1 MVDVAAKGYTLQAAQ
16 EHDADDPLR
25 EFRDRFVVADPDLVY
40 LDGNSLGRLPVD
52 TRDALRDAVES
63 EWGSE
68 LIRGWSHWS
77 HLSRKAGDEIARG
90 VVQAKP
96 GEVIVTDSTSV
107 NLYKLAAAALAA
119 QPDRRVIVTDDD
131 NFPADAY
138 VLQGLE
144 NTGHELRIIHTDME
158 AGVDVEAVREAIG
171 PDTALVSLM
180 HVAYRSGALAD
191 MAAITRIVHDA
202 GALMLWDLCH
212 SAGAVPVPLSDADVD
227 LAVSCTY
234 KYLNSGPGAPAFLY
248 VRRDLQQRLH
258 PPIWGWY
265 GQRDQFDM
273 DMRYQPMESIER
285 FLVGTPWILGCRAVL
300 HGARL
305 INEAGINRIYAKG
318 QALTSYAVELADAWL
333 SEFGVRLASP
343 RDPRR
348 RGCHI
353 TLHHPQAWQLRQALI
368 DRNVIPDY
376 RNPERLRLGFAP
388 IYTRFVDVHRGMAR
402 LREILAEQTH
412 LMYPAERTQ
421 RRIPY

>member
-1 MVDVAAKGYTLQAAQ
+1 
-16 EHDADDPLR
+16 
-25 EFRDRFVVADPDLVY
+25 
-40 LDGNSLGRLPVD
+40 
-52 TRDALRDAVES
+52 
-63 EWGSE
+63 
-68 LIRGWSHWS
+68 
-77 HLSRKAGDEIARG
+77 
-90 VVQAKP
+90 
-96 GEVIVTDSTSV
+96 
-107 NLYKLAAAALAA
+107 
-119 QPDRRVIVTDDD
+119 
-131 NFPADAY
+131 
-138 VLQGLE
+138 
-144 NTGHELRIIHTDME
+144 
-158 AGVDVEAVREAIG
+158 
-171 PDTALVSLM
+171 
-180 HVAYRSGALAD
+180 
-191 MAAITRIVHDA
+191 
-202 GALMLWDLCH
+202 
-212 SAGAVPVPLSDADVD
+212 
-227 LAVSCTY
+227 
-234 KYLNSGPGAPAFLY
+234 
-248 VRRDLQQRLH
+248 
-258 PPIWGWY
+258 
-265 GQRDQFDM
+265 
-273 DMRYQPMESIER
+273 MESIER